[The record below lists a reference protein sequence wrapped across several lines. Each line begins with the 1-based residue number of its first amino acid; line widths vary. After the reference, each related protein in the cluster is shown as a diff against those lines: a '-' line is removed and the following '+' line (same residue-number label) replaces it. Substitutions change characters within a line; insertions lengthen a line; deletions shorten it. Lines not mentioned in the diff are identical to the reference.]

1 MFQIKVIN
9 QVKNTII
16 HQHIIFYLLNF
27 KYYQLKEFQMNNN
40 KLIGCHLTSS
50 KGYEKMAQSAIEL
63 NANTFQFFTRNP
75 RGTRAKELDL
85 NDIKKFKELWK
96 KPFVA
101 HAPYILNLCSSKK
114 DLRELAVKIMMDDLQ
129 RLTTIGCPYY
139 NIHPGSHT
147 GQGSV
152 IGVEEIADGI
162 NQVLSIDTPVIFLL
176 ETMSGKGTEMGR
188 NFDEL
193 AAIYEKVE
201 KKEKIGYLLDTCHV
215 FDGGY
220 DLNDNLDCVISNF
233 DKTLG
238 ISNLKAI
245 HLNDSKNILGSHKDR
260 HEKLGEGNIKIESF
274 KSILNHPSI
283 KDLPFIL
290 ETPNDLSGYE
300 KEIQMVKNLS
310 I

>member
-1 MFQIKVIN
+1 
-9 QVKNTII
+9 
-16 HQHIIFYLLNF
+16 
-27 KYYQLKEFQMNNN
+27 MNNN

-63 NANTFQFFTRNP
+63 GANTFQFFTRNP
-75 RGTRAKELDL
+75 RGTRAKKLDL
-85 NDIKKFKELWK
+85 IDIEKFKSIWN

-114 DLRELAVKIMMDDLQ
+114 DLRELAVEIMKDDIR
-129 RLTTIGCPYY
+129 RLEIIGCPYY

-147 GQGSV
+147 GQGSK
-152 IGVEEIADGI
+152 IGIEEIADGI
-162 NQVLSIDTPVIFLL
+162 NQILSINTSVIFLL
-176 ETMSGKGTEMGR
+176 ETMSGKGTEVGK

-201 KKEKIGYLLDTCHV
+201 KKENLGYLLDTCHI

-220 DLNDNLDCVISNF
+220 DLNNSLETVIDTFN
-233 DKTLG
+233 KTLG

-260 HEKLGEGNIKIESF
+260 HEKLGQGNINID
-274 KSILNHPSI
+274 SIKQIINHPSL
-283 KDLPFIL
+283 KKLPFIL
-290 ETPNDLSGYE
+290 ETPNDLIGY
-300 KEIQMVKNLS
+300 KSEIELIKKMS
-310 I
+310 F